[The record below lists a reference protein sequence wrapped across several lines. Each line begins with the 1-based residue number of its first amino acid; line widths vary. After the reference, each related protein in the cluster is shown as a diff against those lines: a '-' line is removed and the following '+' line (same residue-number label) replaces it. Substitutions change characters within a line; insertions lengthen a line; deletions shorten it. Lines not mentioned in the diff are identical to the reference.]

1 MIRRS
6 ALVASLL
13 GCLAYFQAA
22 HATVFEVDRTVFN
35 LNLAGTI
42 TTDGTLGALS
52 ASDIDGWNLTLSGV
66 GGSPPPPSTLTT
78 GNSTLSLIG
87 AGFSATVTQLTFD
100 FSAPG
105 SFQIVNLTDAW
116 CLFGSAIGSA
126 ECNAG
131 DNSVFGPEL
140 EVLLSGEFADA
151 DSRTGVQVIGTVPEP
166 ASLVLLCGA
175 VMALALVRRRAMLL
189 PGNVTPGA
197 LKGG

>member
-22 HATVFEVDRTVFN
+22 HATVFEVDRTVFD
-35 LNLAGTI
+35 LNIAGFI

-52 ASDIDGWNLTLSGV
+52 ASDIDGWNLTVSDV
-66 GGSPPPPSTLTT
+66 AGSPPPSILTT

-87 AGFSATVTQLTFD
+87 TGFSATTTQLTFD

-105 SFQIVNLTDAW
+105 LFQIENLTAAW

-126 ECNAG
+126 ECILD
-131 DNSVFGPEL
+131 DNSVSGPEL
-140 EVLLSGEFADA
+140 EALLLGEIADA
-151 DSRTGVQVIGTVPEP
+151 NIQTGVQVIGTVVPEP
-166 ASLVLLCGA
+166 ASLVLLGGA
-175 VMALALVRRRAMLL
+175 VMALALVRRRAKLL